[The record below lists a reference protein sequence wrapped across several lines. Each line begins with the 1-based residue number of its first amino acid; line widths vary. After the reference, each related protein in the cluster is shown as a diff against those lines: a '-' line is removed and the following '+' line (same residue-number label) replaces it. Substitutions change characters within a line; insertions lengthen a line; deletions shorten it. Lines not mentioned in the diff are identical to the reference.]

1 MKPVLL
7 PLHHIIPSL
16 PTSNTSYLHTQT
28 ATMATETE
36 QSIEDLKLST
46 TFHNN
51 LTIHS
56 RSGTHEQLWARVKMI
71 GAGAFGDVW
80 LEQKVR
86 ADHTA
91 ELGEAEAEVER
102 VPDVDLRAV
111 KRIRYTGQH
120 LDWSRELKILAQL
133 KNVRVHMLCLCLG
146 DSGEKE
152 GEGAKGRYC

>member
-1 MKPVLL
+1 
-7 PLHHIIPSL
+7 
-16 PTSNTSYLHTQT
+16 
-28 ATMATETE
+28 MATETE

-111 KRIRYTGQH
+111 KRIRYTGQN